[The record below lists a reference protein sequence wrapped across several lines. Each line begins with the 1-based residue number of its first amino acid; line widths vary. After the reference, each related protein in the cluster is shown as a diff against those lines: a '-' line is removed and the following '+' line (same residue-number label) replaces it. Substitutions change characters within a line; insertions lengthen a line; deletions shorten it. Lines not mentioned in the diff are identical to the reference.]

1 MTWAWEML
9 PTGLGSDPISA
20 AIAVPFLALAAI
32 LLVVALVE
40 LVLLLL
46 AWPVVSLLRVMK
58 VTGWRVVVVNT
69 AQPVGVE
76 EKTGKVLLKQGRF
89 STTVLEVETAAG
101 GVRFRDAVAEHVR
114 RGGGV
119 MDPVVGQWLAV
130 ERGKLVSRET
140 KPDSGGVETGRR
152 HGSNQ

>member
-1 MTWAWEML
+1 MWAWEAM

-20 AIAVPFLALAAI
+20 AIAIPFLVLAAI
-32 LLVVALVE
+32 LLVLALGE

-46 AWPVVSLLRVMK
+46 AWPVALLLRAMK

-69 AQPVGVE
+69 AKPVAVE
-76 EKTGKVLLKQGRF
+76 EKTGNVVLKEGRF
-89 STTVLEVETAAG
+89 STTVLEVETMAG
-101 GVRFRDAVAEHVR
+101 GVRLRDAIAEHVR
-114 RGGGV
+114 RGGNV

-140 KPDSGGVETGRR
+140 KPDPEPVRPKTKPA
-152 HGSNQ
+152 